1 MTVPP
6 RQPGFLPPLRALSLC
21 ALLAC
26 APGAQAMTELVLQ
39 LDSSWRYDS
48 NPFRFTN
55 DANVAA
61 AIGRERKGDSV
72 LTSDVRGAVVVPL
85 DSPQT
90 RLILTGQL
98 GRRNYDQL
106 TQLDNTEYAY
116 RAALEWRLGDL
127 WRGELSHRDENQL
140 FNYQNGGL
148 TTREMVRATTEL
160 GEVALRVTPSLEVP
174 FTLRSRRIQY
184 ETPVNAGYDSDE
196 RSMDLGVRYQAT
208 TQSGVRAGLRRT
220 TLTYPQR
227 SAAQASTLDT
237 GFADTELYLD
247 GDWQYSVMTRFS
259 GRVAAQRRA
268 YDNLGQK
275 NFSVLTTDLRVL
287 HDHSPLT
294 RFTLELWNRPYGLTD
309 PLTLYMIT
317 TGAQLGVRWQG
328 TPKTRVNLSLAK
340 EQQTYQYA
348 SLGPGQS
355 NPKLDRTRLG
365 GGVVYAWTPSVR
377 VYVDGYRERLD
388 RGILGAGIHQTF
400 VRAGLE
406 YTFENISGLA
416 QRTGLGER
424 R

>member
-1 MTVPP
+1 MTD
-6 RQPGFLPPLRALSLC
+6 
-21 ALLAC
+21 
-26 APGAQAMTELVLQ
+26 LVLQ

-48 NPFRFTN
+48 NPLRFTD
-55 DANVAA
+55 DANVPA
-61 AIGRERKGDSV
+61 AIGHDRKGDSIM
-72 LTSDVRGAVVVPL
+72 TTDVRGAVVVPL

-98 GRRNYDQL
+98 GRRSYDQL

-148 TTREMVRATTEL
+148 TTREMVRSITEL

-174 FTLRSRRIQY
+174 LTLRSRRINY
-184 ETPVNAGYDSDE
+184 ETPVNAGYDSEE
-196 RSMDLGVRYQAT
+196 RSMDLGLRYQAT
-208 TQSGVRAGLRRT
+208 TQSGVRGGLRRS
-220 TLTYPQR
+220 TLTYPHR
-227 SAAQASTLDT
+227 SAAQATTLDT

-259 GRVAAQRRA
+259 GRVAAQKRA

-287 HDHSPLT
+287 HDYSPLT
-294 RFTLELWNRPYGLTD
+294 RFTLEVWNRPYGLTD

-317 TGAQLGVRWQG
+317 TGGQLGVRWQG
-328 TPKTRVNLSLAK
+328 TPKTRVNLSFAK

-348 SLGPGQS
+348 TLGPGQS
-355 NPKLDRTRLG
+355 NPKLDRTRIG

-377 VYVDGYRERLD
+377 IYVDGYRERLD
-388 RGILGAGIHQTF
+388 RGNLGAGISQTF
-400 VRAGLE
+400 VRAGVE
-406 YTFENISGLA
+406 YTFENVSGLA
-416 QRTGLGER
+416 QRTGLGDR